1 MSFISYA
8 QNFEDVMLW
17 RALKSVK
24 NGFYIDVGANHPEDD
39 SVTKA
44 FYDQGWSGINIEPEE
59 RFFDL
64 LQSGRDRDTNLDFAI
79 SNQKDDIKLYVFETR
94 GWSTNDISVA
104 KEHEKEGHDY
114 QTKSI
119 KTKSLDQVC
128 KESQAEDIH
137 FLKIDV
143 EGAEKSVLESFS
155 FGQYRPWI
163 IVIEATK
170 PNTDIDVSREW
181 EFILFDHDYLFAYFD
196 GINKYYVA
204 KEQSSL
210 LENFSY
216 PPNAFDDFIS
226 INQHRAEM
234 RARECEANLNR
245 AELRA
250 TECEANLNRAELR
263 ATECESKM
271 NLASKK
277 VVESQA
283 IAHNAERHYM
293 EIIDSSSWKVT
304 KPLRELKDM
313 IHKLREKSI
322 DRVDTDNKEENRQL
336 LVDVSQIYFDD
347 NQTGIQRVIHNII
360 KELSSLSIKGYR
372 LLPIYATMEKEYH
385 YTSKFNSESEHA
397 STLDEQPV
405 VVGEGDIFLG
415 LDLTA
420 HLFPNIEETL
430 KQWRENDVS
439 INYVIYDIIPLLH
452 PQFTTEGMDEYFR
465 TWLNGLMGHAD
476 RLICISQ
483 SVADELLIYTDD
495 NFPST
500 EHRPEITS
508 FHLGAGIGNYAG
520 VEKLPAIEEKLTFL
534 MVGTVEPRKGHS
546 QVLSAFEK
554 LWSEGQDIN
563 LVIVG
568 KKGWMVE
575 DLLEKIATISEQNQ
589 HLIWLEGISD
599 EYLSSLYASSNCLII
614 ASETEGFGLPMIEA
628 AKYDLPIIARDIPI
642 FREIAGDYALY
653 FADNHEVD
661 SVTQAIREWMEL
673 FKSDTH
679 PRSSSMPWLTWR
691 ESTLQL
697 LECLGVR
704 GTL

>member
-1 MSFISYA
+1 MSFITYA

-64 LQSGRDRDTNLDFAI
+64 LQLDRDRDTNLDYAI
-79 SNQKDDIKLYVFETR
+79 SNQRDDIKLYIFETR
-94 GWSTNDISVA
+94 GWSTNDLNVA
-104 KEHEKEGHDY
+104 KEHEEEGHSY
-114 QTKSI
+114 QTKRI

-128 KESQAEDIH
+128 EENQIEDIH

-155 FGQYRPWI
+155 FDQYRPWI

-170 PNTDIDVSREW
+170 PNTDIDISQEW
-181 EFILFDHDYLFAYFD
+181 EFILFEHDYLFAYFD

-210 LENFSY
+210 LEYFRY

-226 INQHRAEM
+226 INQYRAQMRIVECEAKQYRAEM
-234 RARECEANLNR
+234 RVI
-245 AELRA
+245 
-250 TECEANLNRAELR
+250 
-263 ATECESKM
+263 ECESKM

-277 VVESQA
+277 SAESQV
-283 IAHNAERHYM
+283 IADNAEQHYL
-293 EIIDSSSWKVT
+293 EIIDSSSWQIT

-313 IHKLREKSI
+313 IHKLRVKSA
-322 DRVDTDNKEENRQL
+322 DSMDLNDKEEKRQL

-360 KELSSLSIKGYR
+360 KELSALSIEGYA
-372 LLPIYATMEKEYH
+372 LLPIYATMEREYH
-385 YTSKFNSESEHA
+385 YTSKFNSESECA

-405 VVGEGDIFLG
+405 VVCEGDIFLG

-430 KQWRENDVS
+430 KQWRENNVS

-483 SVADELLIYTDD
+483 SVADELRIYTDE
-495 NFPST
+495 NFPLI
-500 EHRPEITS
+500 EHKPKITS
-508 FHLGAGIGNYAG
+508 FHLGAGIGNYSG
-520 VEKLPAIEEKLTFL
+520 SEKLPDMKGKLTFL
-534 MVGTVEPRKGHS
+534 IVGTVEPRKGHS
-546 QVLSAFEK
+546 QLLSAFEK

-568 KKGWMVE
+568 KKGWMV
-575 DLLEKIATISEQNQ
+575 DALLDKIITITERKQ
-589 HLIWLEGISD
+589 HLTWLEGISD
-599 EYLSSLYASSNCLII
+599 EYLSSLYSSSSCLII

-628 AKYDLPIIARDIPI
+628 AKYDLPIIARDIPV
-642 FREIAGDYALY
+642 FREIAGDHAFY
-653 FADNHEVD
+653 FTDNHEVE
-661 SVTQAIREWMEL
+661 SIAQAITEWMEL
-673 FKSDTH
+673 FQSDTH
-679 PRSSSMPWLTWR
+679 PRSSNMPWLTWR

-697 LECLGVR
+697 LECLEVR
-704 GTL
+704 AGNL